1 MRLSY
6 RAAALAIV
14 AVLLPACEG
23 GILVGPPF
31 PSTAASALLR
41 GSQVVPAQASAA
53 TGTATVTVDGQRMF
67 FDYTIAQTGI
77 GTVTAVEIRLGG
89 PGTNGPVLFTIPL
102 TAFPLSG
109 RVTDPGA
116 FAPVGTITSF
126 SQACD
131 AIAAGNTYL
140 LIRSTAQPTGEIRGH
155 LGTATLASATLRGGQ
170 ESPPLAVTGTGD
182 AQVVLDDAQAQL
194 TVTLNV
200 SGLTG
205 ITGAQIFDGKPGVNG
220 SGPLFSLSA
229 ATFTSPL
236 VVTLTSTDFTASA
249 TITTFT
255 DAVNALLSGGLY
267 VQVPTTGNPSGEIRG
282 QIGPT
287 QLTAALTGGN
297 VVPSNTSTATG
308 SATLALDATQTSF
321 LFTLTHTVSGAD
333 RSGLHVGVPGANGP
347 MIFDLAAIAGA
358 ATSPLTTTVTPNRL
372 IPYSPQ
378 NIQTFPDAVNAILTA
393 RTYVDVGSP
402 SFPNGEIR
410 GQILP

>member
-1 MRLSY
+1 MRLGL
-6 RAAALAIV
+6 RAAALALL
-14 AVLLPACEG
+14 AALLPACEG
-23 GILVGPPF
+23 RILVGPPF

-41 GSQVVPAQASAA
+41 GSQVVPAQASTA
-53 TGTATVTVDGQRMF
+53 TGTATVTVDGGLTF
-67 FDYTIAQTGI
+67 FDYSIAQTGI
-77 GTVTAVEIRLGG
+77 ATVTAVEIRLGG

-102 TAFPLSG
+102 GAFPLSG
-109 RVTDPGA
+109 RISDPGV

-126 SQACD
+126 SEACA

-140 LIRSTAQPTGEIRGH
+140 LISSVAQPTGEIRGH
-155 LGTATLASATLRGGQ
+155 LGSAALASATLRGGQ
-170 ESPPLAVTGTGD
+170 ESPPLGVTGTGT
-182 AQVVLDDAQAQL
+182 AQVSLDDAQDQL
-194 TVTLNV
+194 TVTLSVTGV
-200 SGLTG
+200 SSV
-205 ITGAQIFDGKPGVNG
+205 TGAQIFDGAPGVNG

-229 ATFTSPL
+229 TTFTSPL
-236 VVTLTSTDFTASA
+236 VVTLKSTDFTASA

-287 QLTAALTGGN
+287 QLTAALNGGN

-308 SATLALDATQTSF
+308 SATIALDATQSSF
-321 LFTLTHTVSGAD
+321 FITLTHTVTGAD
-333 RSGLHVGVPGANGP
+333 RSGIHVEVPGNNGP

-378 NIQTFPDAVNAILTA
+378 NIQTFPDAVNALLIG
-393 RTYVDVGSP
+393 RCYVDVGSP